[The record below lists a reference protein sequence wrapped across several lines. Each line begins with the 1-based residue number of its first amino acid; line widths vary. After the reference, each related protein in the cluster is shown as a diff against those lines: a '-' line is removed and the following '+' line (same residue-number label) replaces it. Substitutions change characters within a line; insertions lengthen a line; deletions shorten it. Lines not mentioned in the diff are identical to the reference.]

1 MTSSISSFQAIILG
15 AVQGV
20 TEFLPVSSSGHLILT
35 RYYLHM
41 PEVPLLF
48 DVFLHVATLIVVC
61 FFYRMTI
68 VSMLRALSHCLA
80 KKMDDVDRIYL
91 RYFITIVIATIMT
104 VIVALVLRSVM
115 SEQPNIIVV
124 ALMMIVTAMLLLY
137 RPNKSKKLN
146 KGIEDLGLFNA
157 ITTGIAQGFGT
168 LPGISRSGITI
179 ASGLFSGMK
188 REVAGEFAFILS
200 IPAILGALVLTSFDY
215 SVGPQ
220 TLSWVSLSLGSLAAA
235 ISGFFSLKMLL
246 WMVKKARLWI
256 FSIYLVIVSVM
267 IFITSL

>member
-1 MTSSISSFQAIILG
+1 
-15 AVQGV
+15 
-20 TEFLPVSSSGHLILT
+20 
-35 RYYLHM
+35 
-41 PEVPLLF
+41 
-48 DVFLHVATLIVVC
+48 
-61 FFYRMTI
+61 
-68 VSMLRALSHCLA
+68 
-80 KKMDDVDRIYL
+80 
-91 RYFITIVIATIMT
+91 
-104 VIVALVLRSVM
+104 M
-115 SEQPNIIVV
+115 SDQPNIIFV
-124 ALMMIVTAMLLLY
+124 ALMMIVTAILLLY
-137 RPNKSKKLN
+137 RPNMEKKLN

-246 WMVKKARLWI
+246 WMVKKARLWV
-256 FSIYLVIVSVM
+256 FSIYLVIVSIM
-267 IFITSL
+267 ILIVS